1 MNKDVQEFQQYVIA
15 EAKSKNVSP
24 EQYVKELGEE
34 GLKQAYKRFQAH
46 KKKQAQKAEHG
57 AKLQYFKTL
66 KNQCAEDEELVYYKK
81 GGVVDCGCV
90 KKEKGREVEEKT
102 PTWKEKFNKIR
113 KSQQGSTVAR
123 IADATGSQGGFRKAI
138 AAKKKPQTKSE
149 QKEGWDKHGNYI
161 VTKKGIEQR
170 SKQLAANKTKD
181 ETEPPKINKGIGK
194 NCFGAKIKVSC
205 SGSKMKK

>member
-90 KKEKGREVEEKT
+90 KKEKGGEVEEKT

-113 KSQQGSTVAR
+113 KSQQGSTIAR
-123 IADATGSQGGFRKAI
+123 IADATGSQGGFKKAQ
-138 AAKKKPQTKSE
+138 QTKQE
-149 QKEGWDKHGNYI
+149 QKKQ
-161 VTKKGIEQR
+161 TTPTPKKQAPKKSTFKNDYS
-170 SKQLAANKTKD
+170 SKRVKD
-181 ETEPPKINKGIGK
+181 SEDDYFKGTADHK
-194 NCFGAKIKVSC
+194 VKSSCFGSKIKVSC